1 MTTEERLERLERELT
16 LAKRNNRWLLA
27 AAGIVV
33 LMLVLAR
40 TFSWTENTAQAQG
53 KGSKPKVVAANE
65 FVLED
70 EMGRRRAVLEA
81 HKGRALL
88 AMMDENGKIRISLDA
103 LNSEPGLSLFGEEF
117 DVRAMFGI
125 QEKDPGLVLW
135 DESNNP
141 RFVLAL
147 DKKLGPTL
155 KIMGEK
161 GKPVWSAPR

>member
-1 MTTEERLERLERELT
+1 MPTDERLERLERELT
-16 LAKRNNRWLLA
+16 LVKRNNQWLLA
-27 AAGIVV
+27 IVGTVV
-33 LMLVLAR
+33 LILILAR

-53 KGSKPKVVAANE
+53 KGNKPKVVVANE

-103 LNSEPGLSLFGEEF
+103 LNSEPGLSLFGQEF
-117 DVRAMFGI
+117 DVRAMFVI
-125 QEKDPGLVLW
+125 QEKEPGLVLW

-141 RFVLAL
+141 RFVLVL
-147 DKKLGPTL
+147 DKKLGPML

-161 GKPVWSAPR
+161 GKPVWSAPK

>member
-1 MTTEERLERLERELT
+1 MTTDERLERLERELA
-16 LAKRNNRWLLA
+16 LSKRNNRWLLA
-27 AAGIVV
+27 TVATII
-33 LMLVLAR
+33 LLVILAR
-40 TFSWTENTAQAQG
+40 TFSGTENTAQAQG
-53 KGSKPKVVAANE
+53 KGSNPKVVVANE

-117 DVRAMFGI
+117 DVRAMFGM
-125 QEKDPGLVLW
+125 QEKAPGLILW

-141 RFVLAL
+141 RFVLVL
-147 DKKLGPTL
+147 DKKLGSTL